1 MVVSSRLNRADS
13 WRQMIELTV
22 QKHRICILDDDAD
35 VLQSLQ
41 FLLEAHGFM
50 VHTFSAAV
58 AFLTCIDPD
67 NVDCLVIDY
76 KMPHM
81 DGLDVAVRL
90 RRRNIVTPII
100 LITGYPDQHM
110 AKKAATAGIDYVL
123 FKPHL
128 EESLV
133 GCIRDVVSRH

>member
-1 MVVSSRLNRADS
+1 
-13 WRQMIELTV
+13 MIDLAV
-22 QKHRICILDDDAD
+22 PKQRICILDDDAD
-35 VLQSLQ
+35 VLQSLR
-41 FLLEAHGFM
+41 FLLEAHGFT
-50 VHTFSAAV
+50 VRTFSAAV
-58 AFLTCIDPD
+58 TLLTCIDPD
-67 NVDCLVIDY
+67 DVDCLVIDY

-100 LITGYPDQHM
+100 LITGYPDRHM
-110 AKKAATAGIDYVL
+110 ATKAATAGIDAVL

-133 GCIRDVVSRH
+133 RRIRDVVSRH

>member
-1 MVVSSRLNRADS
+1 
-13 WRQMIELTV
+13 MIDPTV
-22 QKHRICILDDDAD
+22 PKHKICILDDDPD

-41 FLLEAHGFM
+41 FLLEAHGFT
-50 VHTFSAAV
+50 VRTFGAAV
-58 AFLTCIDPD
+58 ALLTCIDPD
-67 NVDCLVIDY
+67 DVDCLVIDY

-81 DGLDVAVRL
+81 DGLDVAIRL
-90 RRRNIVTPII
+90 RRQNIVTPII

-110 AKKAATAGIDYVL
+110 AEKAATAGIDDVL

-133 GCIRDVVSRH
+133 SRIQDVVSRH

>member
-1 MVVSSRLNRADS
+1 
-13 WRQMIELTV
+13 MIDPTV
-22 QKHRICILDDDAD
+22 PKHKICILDDDPD

-41 FLLEAHGFM
+41 FLLEAHGFT
-50 VHTFSAAV
+50 VRTFGAAV
-58 AFLTCIDPD
+58 SLLTCIDPD

-81 DGLDVAVRL
+81 DGLDVAARL
-90 RRRNIVTPII
+90 RRRNILTPII

-110 AKKAATAGIDYVL
+110 AEKAAIAGIDDVL

-128 EESLV
+128 EDSLV
-133 GCIRDVVSRH
+133 GRIRDVVSRH

>member
-1 MVVSSRLNRADS
+1 
-13 WRQMIELTV
+13 MIELTI
-22 QKHRICILDDDAD
+22 QRHRICILDDDPD

-41 FLLEAHGFM
+41 FLLEAHGFT
-50 VHTFSAAV
+50 VRTFGAAV
-58 AFLTCIDPD
+58 TLLTCIDPED
-67 NVDCLVIDY
+67 VDCLVIDY
-76 KMPHM
+76 KMPHI

-110 AKKAATAGIDYVL
+110 AAKAATAGVDRVL

-133 GCIRDVVSRH
+133 RSIRDVISRH

>member
-1 MVVSSRLNRADS
+1 
-13 WRQMIELTV
+13 MIELTI
-22 QKHRICILDDDAD
+22 QRHRICILDDDPD

-41 FLLEAHGFM
+41 FLLEAHGFT
-50 VHTFSAAV
+50 VRTFGAAV
-58 AFLTCIDPD
+58 TLLTCIDPD
-67 NVDCLVIDY
+67 DVDCLVIDY
-76 KMPHM
+76 KMPHI

-110 AKKAATAGIDYVL
+110 AAKAATAGVDRVL

-133 GCIRDVVSRH
+133 RSIRDVISRH

>member
-1 MVVSSRLNRADS
+1 MNRADL
-13 WRQMIELTV
+13 WHQMIDLAV
-22 QKHRICILDDDAD
+22 PKHRICILDDDPD

-41 FLLEAHGFM
+41 FLLEAHGFT
-50 VHTFSAAV
+50 VRTFGAAI
-58 AFLTCIDPD
+58 ALLTYIDPD
-67 NVDCLVIDY
+67 DVDCLVIDY

-100 LITGYPDQHM
+100 LITGYPDQRM
-110 AKKAATAGIDYVL
+110 VEKAATVGIDDVL

-133 GCIRDVVSRH
+133 RRIRDVVSRH